1 MFKTLL
7 AFYKSLQQLILLP
20 QNALFGDFTR
30 TPVPPPKSQRT
41 TDDTSEDEKSGG
53 VGSIFDALLNSKGD
67 NSSENLVLGRTDP
80 ILVNDSEQ
88 QPVHLFKKLAP
99 LRYLSNDTL
108 EQIEHKTLHYNPESV
123 VFIVGQRTDYAYYLL
138 QGSVEMR
145 PEGILPYHVHF
156 DTAQAQFPL
165 NSGYLC
171 GATAVTTEPSIILA
185 VSRLFLQ
192 RLSQRKYRYVA
203 GSEFV
208 KSSLP
213 RELPNNK
220 FFADFAQSYRDN
232 ALTLPS
238 LPQVAFRL
246 KKALEEPDI
255 AITEI
260 VNIVQFDA
268 TIVAKLIQVANSVFY
283 AAESPITNCQNAVIR
298 LGLDGTRRVVMGISV
313 KQLFYCENKPLM
325 SMMETNWRNSI
336 YLSSLCFILA
346 KESKTVSPEDA
357 LLAGLI
363 CDIGKIPILNFA
375 EQQHDAPPNLM
386 ELKTAL
392 PFLSP
397 AVGTLMLHNLGFPA
411 DLVNV
416 PKFAEDWFYESGD
429 ENLTLIDIVILAK
442 LHSYFGSRK
451 ARYLPY
457 LNTIPAYV
465 KLNKGKLNAD
475 FSLNVLHQAQERIHE
490 AMTFFS

>member
-1 MFKTLL
+1 MFKTLI
-7 AFYKSLQQLILLP
+7 AFCKSIQQLILLP

-30 TPVPPPKSQRT
+30 TPVKKTPPPPPVE
-41 TDDTSEDEKSGG
+41 TDENKTNITAVIINALTSSNAE
-53 VGSIFDALLNSKGD
+53 L
-67 NSSENLVLGRTDP
+67 SENTPLGRTTP

-88 QPVHLFKKLAP
+88 QPISLLKKLAP
-99 LRYLSNDTL
+99 LRYLSDSTL
-108 EQIEHKTLHYNPESV
+108 EQIEHKTLHYNAGAI

-145 PEGILPYHVHF
+145 PEGVLPYHVHF
-156 DTAQAQFPL
+156 DTAQAQLPL
-165 NSGYLC
+165 NSGYLY
-171 GATAVTTEPSIILA
+171 GATAVTNEPSIILA
-185 VSRLFLQ
+185 VSRAFLQ

-203 GSEFV
+203 GNEFV
-208 KSSLP
+208 KSGLP
-213 RELPNNK
+213 RDLPNNK
-220 FFADFAQSYRDN
+220 FFADFAQAYRDN
-232 ALTLPS
+232 TLTLPS

-246 KKALEEPDI
+246 KQALEDPDI
-255 AITEI
+255 AISDI
-260 VNIVQFDA
+260 ANIVQFDA

-283 AAESPITNCQNAVIR
+283 AGESPTTNCQNAVIR
-298 LGLDGTRRVVMGISV
+298 LGLDGTRRVVMGITV
-313 KQLFYCENKPLM
+313 KQLFYCQNQQLK

-363 CDIGKIPILNFA
+363 CDIGRIPILNFA
-375 EQQHDAPPNLM
+375 EQQLNYAPNLM
-386 ELKTAL
+386 ELKTAM

-451 ARYLPY
+451 AKYLPY

-465 KLNKGKLNAD
+465 KLNQGKLNAD
-475 FSLNVLHQAQERIHE
+475 FSLNVLHKAQERIHE

>member
-20 QNALFGDFTR
+20 QQALFGDFTR
-30 TPVPPPKSQRT
+30 RPVPPPKPEPVIEKT
-41 TDDTSEDEKSGG
+41 EDKKS
-53 VGSIFDALLNSKGD
+53 IAAALINSLI
-67 NSSENLVLGRTDP
+67 NPISSEPTESDVLGITNP

-88 QPVHLFKKLAP
+88 QPVYLLKKLAP
-99 LRYLSNDTL
+99 LRYLSDNTL
-108 EQIEHKTLHYNPESV
+108 EQIEHKTLHYNPNAV
-123 VFIVGQRTDYAYYLL
+123 VFIVGQRTEYAYYIL
-138 QGSVEMR
+138 QGSIEMR
-145 PEGILPYHVHF
+145 PEGVLPYHIHF
-156 DTAQAQFPL
+156 DTAQAMLPL
-165 NSGYLC
+165 NSGFLC
-171 GATAVTTEPSIILA
+171 GATAVTTEPSIVLA
-185 VSRLFLQ
+185 VSRVFLQ
-192 RLSQRKYRYVA
+192 RLSQRKYRYTL

-213 RELPNNK
+213 RDLPNNQ
-220 FFADFAQSYRDN
+220 FFAEFAHAYREN
-232 ALTLPS
+232 TLSLPS

-255 AITEI
+255 AIAEI
-260 VNIVQFDA
+260 ANIVQFDA

-313 KQLFYCENKPLM
+313 KQLFYCENQQLM
-325 SMMETNWRNSI
+325 GMMQTNWRNSI
-336 YLSSLCFILA
+336 YLSSLCFVLA

-375 EQQHDAPPNLM
+375 EQQLDYSPNLL

-397 AVGTLMLHNLGFPA
+397 AVGSLMLHNLGFPP

-429 ENLTLIDIVILAK
+429 EKLTLIDIVILAK

-451 ARYLPY
+451 AKYLPY
-457 LNTIPAYV
+457 LNTIPAYA
-465 KLNKGKLNAD
+465 KLNQGKLNAD
-475 FSLNVLHQAQERIHE
+475 FSLNVLHKAQERIHE

>member
-1 MFKTLL
+1 MFRTLI

-30 TPVPPPKSQRT
+30 RPVPPPKPEPVIEEKT
-41 TDDTSEDEKSGG
+41 EDKKST
-53 VGSIFDALLNSKGD
+53 VSSLLDALIKP
-67 NSSENLVLGRTDP
+67 SSQESEEGVLGRTPP

-88 QPVHLFKKLAP
+88 QPVILLKKLAP
-99 LRYLSNDTL
+99 LRYLSDSTL
-108 EQIEHKTLHYNPESV
+108 EQIEHKTLHYNPDSF

-145 PEGILPYHVHF
+145 PEGVLPYHVHF
-156 DTAQAQFPL
+156 DTAQAMLPL
-165 NSGYLC
+165 NSGFVC

-185 VSRLFLQ
+185 VSRLFFQ
-192 RLSQRKYRYVA
+192 RLSQRKYRYTL
-203 GSEFV
+203 GSEFI
-208 KSSLP
+208 KSALP
-213 RELPNNK
+213 RDLPNNK
-220 FFADFAQSYRDN
+220 FFADFAHAYREN
-232 ALTLPS
+232 TLSLPS
-238 LPQVAFRL
+238 LPQVALRL

-255 AITEI
+255 AIAEI
-260 VNIVQFDA
+260 ANIVQFDA

-313 KQLFYCENKPLM
+313 KQLFYCENQQLM

-336 YLSSLCFILA
+336 YLSSLCFVLA

-363 CDIGKIPILNFA
+363 CDIGRIPILNFA
-375 EQQHDAPPNLM
+375 EQQLDYAPNLM

-397 AVGTLMLHNLGFPA
+397 AVGTLMLHNLGFPP

-416 PKFAEDWFYESGD
+416 PRFSEDWFYESGD

-451 ARYLPY
+451 AKYLPY

-465 KLNKGKLNAD
+465 KLNQGKLNAD
-475 FSLNVLHQAQERIHE
+475 FSLNVLHKAQERIHE

>member
-1 MFKTLL
+1 MLKTLI
-7 AFYKSLQQLILLP
+7 AFYKSLQQLIALP
-20 QNALFGDFTR
+20 HNVFFGDFK
-30 TPVPPPKSQRT
+30 PAPPPPPPVVVAENKT
-41 TDDTSEDEKSGG
+41 TTTS
-53 VGSIFDALLNSKGD
+53 VAAAIFNSLITPSVAE
-67 NSSENLVLGRTDP
+67 SSEETALGRTTP

-88 QPVHLFKKLAP
+88 QSVHLLKKLAP
-99 LRYLSNDTL
+99 LRYLSDSTL
-108 EQIEHKTLHYNPESV
+108 EQIEHKTLHYNPDSI

-145 PEGILPYHVHF
+145 PEGVLPYSVHF
-156 DTAQAQFPL
+156 DTAQAQLPL
-165 NSGYLC
+165 NSGFLC
-171 GATAVTTEPSIILA
+171 GATAVTIEPSIILA
-185 VSRLFLQ
+185 VSRLFLK
-192 RLSQRKYRYVA
+192 RLSQRKYRYVL
-203 GSEFV
+203 GNEFV
-208 KSSLP
+208 KSGLP
-213 RELPNNK
+213 RDLPNNK
-220 FFADFAQSYRDN
+220 FFADFAHAYREN
-232 ALTLPS
+232 TLELPS

-255 AITEI
+255 AIVDI
-260 VNIVQFDA
+260 ANIVQFDA
-268 TIVAKLIQVANSVFY
+268 AIVAKLIQVANSVFY

-313 KQLFYCENKPLM
+313 KQLFYCENQQLM
-325 SMMETNWRNSI
+325 SMMQTNWRNSI

-375 EQQHDAPPNLM
+375 EQQLDYSPNLM

-397 AVGTLMLHNLGFPA
+397 AVGTLMLHNLGFSP
-411 DLVNV
+411 DLVNI

-451 ARYLPY
+451 AKYLPY

-465 KLNKGKLNAD
+465 KLNQGKLNAD
-475 FSLNVLHQAQERIHE
+475 FSLNVLHKAQERIHE

>member
-1 MFKTLL
+1 MFKTLI

-30 TPVPPPKSQRT
+30 RPIPPPKPEPVT
-41 TDDTSEDEKSGG
+41 EKTEDKKNTVSALL
-53 VGSIFDALLNSKGD
+53 DALMKP
-67 NSSENLVLGRTDP
+67 SSQESDTGTLGRTEP

-88 QPVHLFKKLAP
+88 QPVHLLKKLAP
-99 LRYLSNDTL
+99 LRYLSDSTL
-108 EQIEHKTLHYNPESV
+108 EQIEHQTLHYNPDSI

-145 PEGILPYHVHF
+145 PEGVLPYHVHF
-156 DTAQAQFPL
+156 DTAQAMLPL
-165 NSGYLC
+165 NSGFLC
-171 GATAVTTEPSIILA
+171 GATAVTTAPSIVLA

-192 RLSQRKYRYVA
+192 RLSQRKYRYTL

-208 KSSLP
+208 KSGLP
-213 RELPNNK
+213 RDLPNNK
-220 FFADFAQSYRDN
+220 FFADFAQAYREN
-232 ALTLPS
+232 TLELPS

-255 AITEI
+255 AIAEI
-260 VNIVQFDA
+260 ANIVQFDA
-268 TIVAKLIQVANSVFY
+268 AIVAKLIQVANSVFY

-313 KQLFYCENKPLM
+313 KQLFYCENQQLM

-336 YLSSLCFILA
+336 YLSSLCFVLA

-363 CDIGKIPILNFA
+363 CDIGRIPILNFA
-375 EQQHDAPPNLM
+375 EQQLDYSPNLL

-397 AVGTLMLHNLGFPA
+397 AVGSLMLHNLGFPP

-451 ARYLPY
+451 AKYLPY

-465 KLNKGKLNAD
+465 KLNQGKLNAD
-475 FSLNVLHQAQERIHE
+475 FSLNVLHKAQERIHE